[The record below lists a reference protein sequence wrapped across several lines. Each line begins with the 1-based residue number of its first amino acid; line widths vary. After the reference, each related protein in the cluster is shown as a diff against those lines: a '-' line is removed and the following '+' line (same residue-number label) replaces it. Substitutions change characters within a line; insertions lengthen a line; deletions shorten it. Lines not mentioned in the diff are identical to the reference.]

1 MTKHDPKTGRFISDH
16 EGLPPKAIDPFT
28 SGTTVNEATFDL
40 SNYTLEALNF
50 ALAQAQ
56 SDIDNVLGGTK

>member
-1 MTKHDPKTGRFISDH
+1 MSERDSHTGRFVKH
-16 EGLPPKAIDPFT
+16 HDPFT
-28 SGTTVNEATFDL
+28 EGRTINEATYDL
-40 SNYTLEALNF
+40 SNYTLEALNY